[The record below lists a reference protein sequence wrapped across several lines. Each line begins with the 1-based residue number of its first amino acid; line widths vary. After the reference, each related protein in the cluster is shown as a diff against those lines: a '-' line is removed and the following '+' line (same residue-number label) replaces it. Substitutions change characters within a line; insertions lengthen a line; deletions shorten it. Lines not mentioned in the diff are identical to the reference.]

1 MHARNA
7 QQHHDSEGI
16 NTTVSSIDGRQANL
30 FTHEQTMTAAQTPCC
45 MPLPLLQESPASRAE
60 MAH

>member
-7 QQHHDSEGI
+7 QQHHDSKGI

-30 FTHEQTMTAAQTPCC
+30 FNRQLHTTLCT
-45 MPLPLLQESPASRAE
+45 R
-60 MAH
+60 